1 MRAADRGGFTVVRAA
16 GDDAVEMMNKGFLW
30 SLAVSRERVW
40 EENDSGAHVAPPE
53 GRQRIEFF
61 FFCDVASACP
71 LCPGP
76 DTERGCVMTHRHYWL
91 IAAVPAN

>member
-1 MRAADRGGFTVVRAA
+1 MRAA

-53 GRQRIEFF
+53 GRQRIEVFF
-61 FFCDVASACP
+61 FVATWPPPVPCVPSPTPNAVAS
-71 LCPGP
+71 
-76 DTERGCVMTHRHYWL
+76 
-91 IAAVPAN
+91 